1 MAILEWAKNLWVIAI
16 VLSIAMIAPA
26 SARSTADIQL
36 NSQKIEAGLI
46 YNFLKYTVWPQSSL
60 SGKNSNMVVCL
71 YGGDS
76 FDGHL
81 DPLEGRTAQQYTIY
95 IRQIYRVEQLDA
107 CHLVFIPQSSR
118 GELQKILARIRDKTI
133 LTVSNIPDFA
143 AQGGMVEFY
152 TGADHRM
159 HLNINNRAVKSA
171 GLHIQDRMVK
181 LAEVVQK

>member
-1 MAILEWAKNLWVIAI
+1 MAVLGNAKKLWLIAVVVTIAI
-16 VLSIAMIAPA
+16 SAPA

-36 NSQKIEAGLI
+36 NAQKIEAGLI
-46 YNFLKYTVWPQSSL
+46 YNFLKYTAWPQSSL
-60 SGKNSNMVVCL
+60 SGSNPNMVVCL

-81 DPLEGRTAQQYTIY
+81 DPLEGRTAQQYVIA
-95 IRQIYRVEQLDA
+95 IRQIYRIEQLDA
-107 CHLVFIPQSSR
+107 CHLVFIPQSR
-118 GELQKILARIRDKTI
+118 QGDLQKILARIKNKTV

-143 AQGGMVEFY
+143 AQGGMVEFF

-159 HLNINNRAVKSA
+159 HLNINTKAVRSA